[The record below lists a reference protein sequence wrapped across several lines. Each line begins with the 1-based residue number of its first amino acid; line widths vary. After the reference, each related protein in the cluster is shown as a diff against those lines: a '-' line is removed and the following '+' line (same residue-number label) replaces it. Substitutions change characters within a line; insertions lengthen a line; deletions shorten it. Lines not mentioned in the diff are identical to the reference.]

1 MSEAEGA
8 SGAGESVAR
17 PAYNRTERRWPT
29 SLAVLVAIGL
39 QVGTPSRG
47 RLPGWWVFPALE
59 FVVLVLLI
67 AVDPGRVDDRST
79 RARRITIGL
88 ITVMTA
94 ATVGGLFVLLYDIL
108 QGTPLTAT
116 TLLGRG
122 AALWLT
128 NIIVFSLWY
137 WELDRGGPA
146 ERGVG
151 SKVPPSFAFP
161 EDAMPEFAA
170 SGWTPKYPDYL
181 YLAFT
186 NSTAFSPTD
195 TLPVVTWAKMTM
207 MLQSAVSLVTA
218 VLVLARAINVLP
230 G

>member
-1 MSEAEGA
+1 MSEAESA
-8 SGAGESVAR
+8 SAGEGVGR
-17 PAYNRTERRWPT
+17 PPYDRTERRWPT

-39 QVGTPSRG
+39 QVGTPAKG
-47 RLPGWWVFPALE
+47 RLPIWWIFPVLE
-59 FVVLVLLI
+59 FAVLVLLVVI
-67 AVDPGRVDDRST
+67 DPGRVDDRSA

-88 ITVMTA
+88 ITIMTA
-94 ATVGGLFVLLYDIL
+94 GTVGGLTVLLLDIL
-108 QGTPLTAT
+108 QGDPLTAT

-122 AALWLT
+122 AALWVT

-146 ERGVG
+146 ERGAG
-151 SKVPPSFAFP
+151 TKVPASFAFP

-170 SGWTPKYPDYL
+170 TGWTPKYPDYL

-207 MLQSAVSLVTA
+207 LLQSAVSLVTA